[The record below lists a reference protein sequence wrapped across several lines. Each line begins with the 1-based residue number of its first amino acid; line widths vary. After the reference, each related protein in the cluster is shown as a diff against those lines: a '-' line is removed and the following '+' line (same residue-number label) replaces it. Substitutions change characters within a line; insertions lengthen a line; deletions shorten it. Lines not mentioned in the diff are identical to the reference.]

1 MKTTFIIS
9 TSDFYCQWVAF
20 ESRHS
25 LRVALT
31 PHIYHWSRQS
41 CFGWIQY
48 VSIKFLGRKYPI
60 YPFRSKV
67 QQQEI
72 WLLWIC
78 YKFWK
83 LSYNPRKWH
92 IFNWI
97 NWKSIVRILSF
108 WKEGAIFIPRRSNDI
123 IFSLFNVLSIFNLQ
137 KELFQITTRFIC
149 ILKILLV
156 IFKN

>member
-1 MKTTFIIS
+1 MSCLWITAFFTGSSYVLRLSLVWAVLLRLNPVCFNQVSWKGIS
-9 TSDFYCQWVAF
+9 HLD
-20 ESRHS
+20 
-25 LRVALT
+25 L
-31 PHIYHWSRQS
+31 
-41 CFGWIQY
+41 
-48 VSIKFLGRKYPI
+48 
-60 YPFRSKV
+60 SKV
-67 QQQEI
+67 QLQDI

-83 LSYNPRKWH
+83 FSDNPRKWH
-92 IFNWI
+92 IFNRI
-97 NWKSIVRILSF
+97 NWISIVRFLSF